1 MSHANEIYDR
11 RLSDAV
17 VPAEAAT
24 ALFGE
29 APVVFLSL
37 GVPSDPPRPR
47 LRLTSPPG

>member
-17 VPAEAAT
+17 VPTVAAT

-29 APVVFLSL
+29 APVVFY
-37 GVPSDPPRPR
+37 PSAFRQTRPVR
-47 LRLTSPPG
+47 AYA